1 MEGDIGNGVGDRGAT
16 MQPHLLRETIAGFS
30 GQVSN
35 FAAELDSTAAT
46 IEARSRKLRLEE
58 EKVDEARK
66 ELEKAQEAAR
76 RKSME
81 FEARE
86 EAFECL
92 MKKEISERRKLEEL
106 VKELRKEIE
115 LEKAEKELV
124 EMKLKELEERGE
136 ELESLGGYLEMK
148 VIQVRE
154 SEEELEKK
162 RREVDEG
169 LEKYQSKEKKLDM
182 RLAELKMKEEI
193 DAREKAKFEEQ
204 LTEFKQKQ
212 AEFEVR
218 VVELNAKEREIDE
231 KEKKCRESEMS
242 TRSCSYELRE
252 KKLEEQFN
260 MLSKRMDELELK
272 RVKDLESIEKQIEIT
287 RRETALK
294 AKKPSAES
302 LDHSSEAN
310 IRHCVITSGK
320 DIEMTEKLV
329 EITGEAVMKAKE
341 LSESLNPSSE
351 GNIRLCVLT
360 GGKDLQI
367 FLNEHSDD
375 YDSVKDELERALKL
389 SSDPAKLVLDAMV
402 GFYPPR
408 LKKGGVEF
416 EETVVRKNCL
426 WLLEWLTKM
435 SPHIKP
441 TVKNE
446 AKELAFAW
454 KRKMKS
460 DAEYSLSILAF
471 LQLLAAF
478 ELDNLFRYELEK
490 LLPIITH
497 YSQAPLLLRDLRFG
511 DKMTS
516 VIRKELLIKKQR
528 DKAEALIS
536 AFELDS
542 EFPSLILRKS
552 NPKESNLP
560 MSSSNTVSQ
569 MQSGKCSGAKRSRSD
584 AFGEDNH
591 AEHPDMSNVT
601 AQPTEDS
608 NLPERSS
615 NDQADCSNPI
625 SINSNSEAE
634 KENDSEDSEKENDSE
649 DSEEENDS
657 EDSQEENDSEDS
669 EEENDSED
677 SVEESEDNS
686 LPRILSFV
694 PQCLAYISLHTLAQK
709 IKTNTLCCI
718 EVSDALQLASDPA
731 EFVLGVVK
739 NPSSLNLKAGLRSV
753 CLKSPEHG
761 PLLLL
766 NYLWRMSPHI
776 EPNVRREALS
786 FAKDWRPKLAELFK
800 DYLSDYFKDKEY
812 IDGISFLLFLA
823 AYKLECYFEED
834 ELFSVFGRRCWCLH
848 AVKLLVILGLKSS
861 IPMRQF
867 VGYLVREKQERKAL
881 YCIEEANIFECDP
894 SARARLD
901 NYLHK
906 VSRGRRGRSVNQQL
920 IDLNK
925 KLAVWEDVENHELAD
940 ETCQA
945 FIRDLEKVKRTLQE
959 RKKAPN

>member
-1 MEGDIGNGVGDRGAT
+1 MEVDIGNGVGDRGAT
-16 MQPHLLRETIAGFS
+16 MQPHLLRETITGFRD
-30 GQVSN
+30 QVSN
-35 FAAELDSTAAT
+35 FASEFDSTSAA

-58 EKVDEARK
+58 EKVEEARK
-66 ELEKAQEAAR
+66 ELEKAQEVAR
-76 RKSME
+76 RKSNE

-86 EAFECL
+86 EAFEFL

-106 VKELRKEIE
+106 VEELRKEIE

-148 VIQVRE
+148 AIQVRE

-193 DAREKAKFEEQ
+193 DAMEKAKFEEQ

-272 RVKDLESIEKQIEIT
+272 RVKDLESIEKQIEMT

-294 AKKPSAES
+294 GKKPSAES

-310 IRHCVITSGK
+310 IRHCVIISGK
-320 DIEMTEKLV
+320 DVEMTEKSV
-329 EITGEAVMKAKE
+329 EMTGEAVMKAKE

-446 AKELAFAW
+446 AKVLAFAW

-478 ELDNLFRYELEK
+478 ELDNLFRYELK
-490 LLPIITH
+490 MLLPKITH

-511 DKMTS
+511 DEMTS

-528 DKAEALIS
+528 DYAEALIS

-552 NPKESNLP
+552 SP
-560 MSSSNTVSQ
+560 MSSSNTVFSIPESQ

-634 KENDSEDSEKENDSE
+634 KENDSEG
-649 DSEEENDS
+649 
-657 EDSQEENDSEDS
+657 
-669 EEENDSED
+669 

-694 PQCLAYISLHTLAQK
+694 PQCLAYISLETLAQE
-709 IKTNTLCCI
+709 IKSNTLCCI

-786 FAKDWRPKLAELFK
+786 FAKDWRPKLAEQFK
-800 DYLSDYFKDKEY
+800 DYLSDYFKGKEY
-812 IDGISFLLFLA
+812 IDGVSFLLFLA
-823 AYKLECYFEED
+823 AYKLACYFNED

-867 VGYLVREKQERKAL
+867 VGYLVREKQERKAFC
-881 YCIEEANIFECDP
+881 CIEEANIFEYDP

-901 NYLHK
+901 NFLHK
-906 VSRGRRGRSVNQQL
+906 VSRGRIVNQQL
-920 IDLNK
+920 TGLNK
-925 KLAVWEDVENHELAD
+925 KLAILKDVENHKLAD

-945 FIRDLEKVKRTLQE
+945 FIRDLEKEKRTLQE
-959 RKKAPN
+959 CRYATTKAPN